1 MSRYVVGCDVGQSV
15 DPSAIAVLEITTR
28 QDRLDAMMGN
38 PEVNSIPKDWYPEG
52 GGGIKDPLGVDRID
66 VRHLERLPLK
76 MAYPDQVEHVQK
88 LLNRPPLD
96 RPNTDL
102 VLDQTGVGRPVV
114 DMFRQAGLSPIAVTI
129 TAGDG
134 ESRGDSSQDYR
145 VSKLLLV
152 SRLQAML
159 HSGQLR
165 IAKHLDEA
173 QALAWELQDF
183 RATASEAG
191 NWRFGAR
198 SGRHDDL
205 VLALAIGAWWANHP
219 KRGVFFGVYRV

>member
-15 DPSAIAVLEITTR
+15 DPSAIAVLEVTTR
-28 QDRLDAMMGN
+28 QDRLNATMDA
-38 PEVNSIPKDWYPEG
+38 PVADPIPMDWYPTG
-52 GGGIKDPLGVDRID
+52 GGGIKDPQGVDRID

-76 MAYPDQVEHVQK
+76 MPYPEQVKHVK
-88 LLNRPPLD
+88 TLLNRPPLD

-114 DMFRQAGLSPIAVTI
+114 DMFRQAGLGPVAVTI

-134 ESRGDSSQDYR
+134 EGRGDTYQDFR

-152 SRLQAML
+152 SRVQAML
-159 HSGQLR
+159 HSSQLR

-205 VLALAIGAWWANHP
+205 VLALAIGCWWANRP
-219 KRGVFFGVYRV
+219 QNTLRVGTYHV